1 VAVELTASAKRRL
14 AKAVR
19 EGKIKDRSSGGGAKG
34 KTKRE
39 ITSRAAKNE
48 KSRNKASSALDK
60 ALGITRR

>member
-1 VAVELTASAKRRL
+1 M
-14 AKAVR
+14 R